1 MRERRT
7 RLALALAAVGLV
19 AVGAVFA
26 AGGSS
31 NRSTAPV
38 VAATSSDGEM
48 SPALAKHLANLAK
61 TIPGKGGEPSGEANG
76 NASGSATASLEEFAQ
91 MAYPKKDIPLSSIKA
106 ARSAF
111 QTAKARTHGA
121 GPGSNQPEWEQVGP
135 ETALYQFTPFRTGR
149 SYVPQEYAAGGRTTD
164 LAIDPNCGSHSS
176 LDQSA
181 KCRMWITPAGGG
193 VWRTDNALAPN
204 PKWKYLSGSFGINS
218 VGTITIDPNDPS
230 ANTLW
235 VGTGEG
241 NTCGSGCVAGV
252 GLYKTTD
259 GGDHW
264 SGPYGASAF
273 NARGVGSI
281 RVKPGDPNT
290 IYAASAFAVA
300 GHSSVCC
307 YGGVTQYRALIPGAP
322 QWGLYR
328 STNGGQ
334 TWTLVHAGSMSPADC
349 GTDIAAIA
357 NNLTPCTPRGVRD
370 IEIDPSNPNIVYA
383 ASYARGVWRSSDNGT
398 TWMQIKPSLNAA
410 IGTTRPDIAVTRL
423 PNGHTRMYV
432 GEGHT
437 SAMEFSRLYR
447 SDQVESGSPVFTQL
461 TSNDPSTSAW
471 DTFNFCTGQ
480 CWYDNFVYT
489 PPGHPDI
496 VYLGGSY
503 QYDENGV
510 DLPYVANHRAVVRS
524 TNAGQSFTDMTM
536 DATDVVHPN
545 GMHPDEHRLVT
556 NPANPGQFFEASDG
570 GIIRNS
576 GGFVDKSAD
585 CDSRGLDEPY
595 LSRCQELLSAIPARL
610 ESMNRGL
617 GTLQFQSLS
626 VSPFDSGELQGGT
639 QDNGTWENFGSK
651 HTWLQTFWG
660 DGGQSGFDATDP
672 HFRFHTFFDASPEVN
687 FSDGAITDW
696 NWISDP
702 IFGGSRGNQFY
713 SAVITDPVVHRTM
726 YAGAGTATSG
736 NTVVRTKTHGM
747 GSMTLAEFRQHCNEL
762 TGDFTVTCGDW
773 VVLGSPALTAAGWGD
788 RAGGAMAA
796 VERATT
802 DTSTLWAAT
811 TNGRVFIT
819 SNADADPASS
829 VAFVRLD
836 SLSTADPARYVTGIF
851 IDPDNANHAW
861 ISYSGFTAATPSTPG
876 HIFSVTYNPGNGT
889 ATWTSLDGSLGDLP
903 LTDVVQDADSGDVYV
918 SSDFGVLKRSG
929 NGPWTA
935 AAPGMPKV
943 EVAGLTYVPGSGPG
957 HHADRIIYAATHGL
971 GAWKLQLKHG
981 H

>member
-1 MRERRT
+1 MRDRRT

-38 VAATSSDGEM
+38 VAARSSDGDL
-48 SPALAKHLANLAK
+48 SPALAKHLAKLERS
-61 TIPGKGGEPSGEANG
+61 IPGKGGEPAGESSG
-76 NASGSATASLEEFAQ
+76 NAPGSSTAGLEEFIQ
-91 MAYPKKDIPLSSIKA
+91 LAYPKKDIPLTSIKA
-106 ARSAF
+106 ARRAI
-111 QTAKARTHGA
+111 TRAEARTPDA
-121 GPGSNQPEWEQVGP
+121 SPGNNNAEWEQVGP
-135 ETALYQFTPFRTGR
+135 KTALYQFTPFRTAR
-149 SYVPQEYAAGGRTTD
+149 TYVPTEFAMAGRTTD
-164 LAIDPNCGSHSS
+164 LAIDPNCGSHHSRGR
-176 LDQSA
+176 SA
-181 KCRMWITPAGGG
+181 QCRMWITPAGGG
-193 VWRTDNALAPN
+193 VWRTNNALAPR
-204 PKWKYLSGSFGINS
+204 PKWKFLSGSFGINS
-218 VGTITIDPNDPS
+218 TGTITIDPNDPS
-230 ANTLW
+230 SNTLW

-252 GLYKTTD
+252 GLYKSTD

-264 SGPYGASAF
+264 SGPYGTSAF

-290 IYAASAFAVA
+290 IYAASAFAVR

-307 YGGVTQYRALIPGAP
+307 YGGVSQYRALIPGAP

-334 TWTLVHAGSMSPADC
+334 TWTLVHNGSTSPADC

-357 NNLTPCTPRGVRD
+357 NNLTPCSPRGVRD
-370 IEIDPSNPNIVYA
+370 IEIDPTHPNIVYA

-398 TWMQIKPSLNAA
+398 TWTQIKPSLNAT
-410 IGTTRPDIAVTRL
+410 IGTTRPDIAVTTL

-437 SAMEFSRLYR
+437 SAVEFSRLYR
-447 SDQVESGSPVFTQL
+447 SDQVETGAPVFTQL
-461 TSNDPSTSAW
+461 TSNNPSTSAW

-489 PPGHPDI
+489 PPGHPDVI
-496 VYLGGSY
+496 YIGGSY
-503 QYDENGV
+503 QYDEDGV
-510 DLPYVANHRAVVRS
+510 TLPYVANHRAVLRS

-536 DATDVVHPN
+536 DATDVDHPT
-545 GMHPDEHRLVT
+545 GMHPDQHRLVT
-556 NPANPGQFFEASDG
+556 NPANPSQFFEASDG
-570 GIIRNS
+570 GIIRNT
-576 GGFVDKSAD
+576 GQFVDKSSD
-585 CDSRGLDEPY
+585 CDSRGLAEPY
-595 LSRCQELLSAIPARL
+595 LSRCHGLLSAIPARL

-651 HTWLQTFWG
+651 KTWLQTFWG

-696 NWISDP
+696 NVIYDP
-702 IFGGSRGNQFY
+702 IFGRGNQFY
-713 SAVITDPVVHRTM
+713 SAVISDPVVHRTM
-726 YAGAGTATSG
+726 YAGAGTATSGG

-747 GSMTLAEFRQHCNEL
+747 GSMTLAEFRQHCNEF
-762 TGDFTVTCGDW
+762 TGDFTVPCGDW
-773 VVLGSPALTAAGWGD
+773 VELGSPALTAAGWGD

-836 SLSTADPARYVTGIF
+836 SLSSADPARYVTGIF

-861 ISYSGFTAATPSTPG
+861 ISYSGFTAATPATPG
-876 HIFSVTYNPGNGT
+876 HIFSVTYDPGAGT
-889 ATWTSLDGSLGDLP
+889 ATWDSLDGTLGDLP
-903 LTDVVQDADSGDVYV
+903 LTDVVQDSDSGDLYV
-918 SSDFGVLKRSG
+918 SSDFGVLKSSG
-929 NGPWTA
+929 GPWTV
-935 AAPGMPKV
+935 AAPGMPNV
-943 EVAGLTYVPGSGPG
+943 EVAGLTYVPGSGHG
-957 HHADRIIYAATHGL
+957 HHADRIVYAASHGL
-971 GAWKLQLKHG
+971 GAWKLELKHG

>member
-1 MRERRT
+1 
-7 RLALALAAVGLV
+7 
-19 AVGAVFA
+19 
-26 AGGSS
+26 
-31 NRSTAPV
+31 
-38 VAATSSDGEM
+38 M
-48 SPALAKHLANLAK
+48 SPALAKHLATLQQS
-61 TIPGKGGEPSGEANG
+61 IPGKGGEPSGESSG
-76 NASGSATASLEEFAQ
+76 NAPGSSTAGLEEFIQ
-91 MAYPKKDIPLSSIKA
+91 LAYPKKDIPLTSIKS
-106 ARSAF
+106 ARRAI
-111 QTAKARTHGA
+111 ARAEARTLGA
-121 GPGSNQPEWEQVGP
+121 SPGHNNAAWEQVGP
-135 ETALYQFTPFRTGR
+135 KTALYQFTPFRTAR
-149 SYVPQEYAAGGRTTD
+149 SYVPQEYAAAGRTTD
-164 LAIDPNCGSHSS
+164 LAIDPNCGSHHSRGLSS
-176 LDQSA
+176 R
-181 KCRMWITPAGGG
+181 CRMWITPAGGG
-193 VWRTDNALAPN
+193 VWRTNNALAPH
-204 PKWKYLSGSFGINS
+204 PLWKFLSGSFGINS
-218 VGTITIDPNDPS
+218 TGTITIDPNDPS
-230 ANTLW
+230 SNTLW

-252 GLYKTTD
+252 GLYKSTD
-259 GGDHW
+259 GGNHW
-264 SGPYGASAF
+264 SGPYGTSAF

-290 IYAASAFAVA
+290 IYAASAFAVR

-307 YGGVTQYRALIPGAP
+307 YAGVSQYRALIPGAP

-334 TWTLVHAGSMSPADC
+334 TWTLVHNGSTSPSDC

-357 NNLTPCTPRGVRD
+357 NNTTPCSPRGVRD

-398 TWMQIKPSLNAA
+398 TWTQIKPSLNAA
-410 IGTTRPDIAVTRL
+410 IGTTRPDIAVTTL

-437 SAMEFSRLYR
+437 SAVEYSRLFR

-461 TSNDPSTSAW
+461 TSNNPATPAW
-471 DTFNFCTGQ
+471 HTFNFCTGQ

-489 PPGHPDI
+489 PPGHPDVI
-496 VYLGGSY
+496 YIGGSY
-503 QYDENGV
+503 QYNENGAT
-510 DLPYVANHRAVVRS
+510 LPFVANHRAVLRS

-536 DATDVVHPN
+536 DATDTVHPN

-556 NPANPGQFFEASDG
+556 NPSNPDQFFEASDG
-570 GIIRNS
+570 GIIRNT
-576 GGFVDKSAD
+576 GHFVDKSSD
-585 CDSRGLDEPY
+585 CDSRGLAEPY
-595 LSRCQELLSAIPARL
+595 LSRCHELLSAIPTRL

-651 HTWLQTFWG
+651 KTWLQTFWG

-702 IFGGSRGNQFY
+702 IFGTGNQFY
-713 SAVITDPVVHRTM
+713 VAIITDPVVNRTM
-726 YAGAGTATSG
+726 YAGAGTASSGG

-762 TGDFTVTCGDW
+762 TGDFTVPCGDW
-773 VVLGSPALTAAGWGD
+773 VALGSPALTAAGWGD

-836 SLSTADPARYVTGIF
+836 SLATNSPARYVTGIF
-851 IDPDNANHAW
+851 IDPDNENHAW
-861 ISYSGFTAATPSTPG
+861 ISYSGFTAATPTTPG

-903 LTDVVQDADSGDVYV
+903 LTDVVQDEDTGDLYV
-918 SSDFGVLKRSG
+918 SSDFGVLKSDG
-929 NGPWTA
+929 GPWTM
-935 AAPGMPKV
+935 AAPGMPNV